1 MWTDRNELSA
11 NVVKVST
18 ARRMRRTSP
27 VDDVSRSLPGGPQA
41 RAAMRHRRD
50 ETVPL
55 GVSGTSV
62 MQEISRAMDDAPP

>member
-41 RAAMRHRRD
+41 RAAMRHRRH
-50 ETVPL
+50 EAVPL
-55 GVSGTSV
+55 AVSGTSV
-62 MQEISRAMDDAPP
+62 MEAISRATDDAPR